1 MLKLVILI
9 LNTQQPFHKSS
20 LRIKRAALIFHSIFF
35 FGWMLSDRGLTYQP
49 FGTFPPPQDICGSV
63 AANND
68 IFT

>member
-9 LNTQQPFHKSS
+9 LNTQQPFHKS

>member
-1 MLKLVILI
+1 
-9 LNTQQPFHKSS
+9 
-20 LRIKRAALIFHSIFF
+20 
-35 FGWMLSDRGLTYQP
+35 MLSDRGLTYQP